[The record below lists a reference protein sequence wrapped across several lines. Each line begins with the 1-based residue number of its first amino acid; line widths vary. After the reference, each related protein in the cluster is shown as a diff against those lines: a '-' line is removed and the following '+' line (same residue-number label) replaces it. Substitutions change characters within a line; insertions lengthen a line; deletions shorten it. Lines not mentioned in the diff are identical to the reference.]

1 MIPKDLTPYELSQ
14 LEKYGNILPADGSQN
29 DSEDEAE
36 KAFKEWNELQAEL
49 TREDDENNFG
59 NY

>member
-29 DSEDEAE
+29 DSEDEGE

-49 TREDDENNFG
+49 TRENDENNFG